1 MNDERDL
8 PNRIQIL
15 VIDDDELVR
24 ETLESLLRGS
34 GYDVTSAAD
43 GRRGLDALARNTPDF
58 VITDIYMPEKE
69 GIETIVDIR
78 RNYPDI
84 KIIAMSGG
92 ADVGSMPVL
101 QLAEMVGADR
111 VLKKPFRTSEI
122 VEAIESL
129 YKS

>member
-24 ETLESLLRGS
+24 ETLEALLRGS

>member
-1 MNDERDL
+1 MSDDSDPQNQ
-8 PNRIQIL
+8 IQVL

-24 ETLESLLRGS
+24 ETLEMLLLDA
-34 GYDVTSAAD
+34 GYGVTSASD
-43 GRRGLDALARNTPDF
+43 GRRGLAELEKKTPDF
-58 VITDIYMPEKE
+58 VVTDIYMPEKE

-78 RNYPDI
+78 RTYPDI
-84 KIIAMSGG
+84 KIIAISGG

-111 VLKKPFRTSEI
+111 VLKKPFMPSEI

-129 YKS
+129 HKS

>member
-1 MNDERDL
+1 MNDNQSAD
-8 PNRIQIL
+8 NQIQVL

-24 ETLESLLRGS
+24 ETLEMLLVDA
-34 GYDVTSAAD
+34 GYDVRLASD
-43 GRRGLDALARNTPDF
+43 GRRGLAELEKKKPDF
-58 VITDIYMPEKE
+58 VVTDIYMPEKE

-78 RNYPDI
+78 RTYPGI

-111 VLKKPFRTSEI
+111 VLKKPFMPEEI
-122 VEAIESL
+122 VRAIEEL
-129 YKS
+129 NKK